1 MIEKSPAFNDV
12 NLFKVQNSSLFMDNN
27 LPCVAS
33 GIFNNW
39 WMRWSNFSYALN
51 VSINKQAKFSEF

>member
-39 WMRWSNFSYALN
+39 WMRWSNFSYAL
-51 VSINKQAKFSEF
+51 